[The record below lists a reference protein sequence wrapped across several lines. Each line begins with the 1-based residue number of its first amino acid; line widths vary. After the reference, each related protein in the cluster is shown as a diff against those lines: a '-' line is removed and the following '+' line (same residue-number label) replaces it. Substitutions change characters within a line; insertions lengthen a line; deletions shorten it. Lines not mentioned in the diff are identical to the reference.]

1 MSQTRIIVFLIL
13 VLNLCSA
20 RTLAKEKIPSKKEII
35 KLVKETSQYMKV
47 DQFEKSLVKSRIA
60 LRYAIAIKDDN
71 LIATIYN
78 TIGANFDEMAEFD
91 KAFFYYNKGLLYANK
106 TNNYQLKDWLYN
118 NLGNIYCFDKKQYEK
133 GIFYYKKSLQYSE
146 KIHDI
151 SQSVFTKLNITWAY
165 FDIGNFDKGYPY
177 LQFINKFHKKYG
189 DESTIVALNMLNGMY
204 YSHKMDTEKANL
216 FFQNAIRLGNLGNEK
231 SDLSFSHL
239 EYSKF
244 LLKNGQYQK
253 AYQNLT
259 DYNSI
264 TAEIN
269 NEEKLKKV
277 NVAGINLELDEYK
290 REIDNIET
298 KYQTNQ
304 QLLIEKQYKNKQ
316 ISVIIIAS
324 LLLII
329 ILFYFFFQ
337 NTRLK
342 QNSKLKDL
350 QSKIQENIINA
361 SINGQEMERKK
372 IAAFLHD
379 NISALL
385 SSAGLHLTV
394 FTSQNQ
400 SPPQEIVK
408 TKAILKEAHDKVRD
422 LSHELMPSLLARFG
436 LFYALEDLCEMNSN
450 SVIHFKYSSLIPTTT
465 RYNEDFEMKI
475 YFIITELL
483 NNTIKHSEASKG
495 NVTIQE
501 HNESLQIHI
510 SDNGKGFDTDNF
522 GFSNGFGL
530 NQIHARINNLKGT
543 ITINSK
549 LYSGT
554 SICISV
560 PIAYQI

>member
-1 MSQTRIIVFLIL
+1 MPQTRIILLLLF
-13 VLNLCSA
+13 VLNLLNA
-20 RTLAKEKIPSKKEII
+20 GILAKEIAPSKNEITALAKEAN
-35 KLVKETSQYMKV
+35 QYMKE

-60 LRYAIAIKDDN
+60 LQYAIAIKDDN

-78 TIGANFDEMAEFD
+78 TIGANFDEMTEVD

-106 TNNYQLKDWLYN
+106 TNNYQLKNWLYN

-133 GIFYYKKSLQYSE
+133 GIFFYKKSLEYSE
-146 KIHDI
+146 KIKDI
-151 SQSVFTKLNITWAY
+151 SQTVFTKLNITWAY
-165 FDIGNFDKGYPY
+165 FDTGRFDDGYPY

-204 YSHKMDTEKANL
+204 YNHKMDIEKADL
-216 FFQNAIRLGNLGNEK
+216 FFQNAIRLGKLGNEK

-244 LLKNGQYQK
+244 LLKNGKYQK
-253 AYQNLT
+253 AYQNLA

-264 TAEIN
+264 TAELN
-269 NEEKLKKV
+269 NEEKLKKI
-277 NVAGINLELDEYK
+277 NVAGINLELDAYK

-298 KYQTNQ
+298 KYETNQ

-350 QSKIQENIINA
+350 QSQIQENIINA

-372 IAAFLHD
+372 IASFLHD

-408 TKAILKEAHDKVRD
+408 TKTILKEAHDKVRD

-436 LFYALEDLCEMNSN
+436 LFYALEDLCEKNSN
-450 SVIHFKYSSLIPTTT
+450 SLLHFTYSSVVSTIT
-465 RYNEDFEMKI
+465 RYDEDFEMKI
-475 YFIITELL
+475 YFIVTELL
-483 NNTIKHSEASKG
+483 NNIIKHSQAGKA

-501 HNESLQIHI
+501 YNESLQIHI
-510 SDNGKGFDTDNF
+510 TDNGKGFDTDKF
-522 GFSNGFGL
+522 GFLDGFGL

-543 ITINSK
+543 IAINSK
-549 LYSGT
+549 VDSGT
-554 SICISV
+554 SISIAV
-560 PIAYQI
+560 PIAYQK